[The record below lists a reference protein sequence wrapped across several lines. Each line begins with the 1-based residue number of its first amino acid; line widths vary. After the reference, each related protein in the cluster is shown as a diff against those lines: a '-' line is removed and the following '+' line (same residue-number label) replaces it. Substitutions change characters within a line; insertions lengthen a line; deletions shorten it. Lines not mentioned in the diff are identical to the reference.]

1 LDALLHESGAAITGA
16 HVAAGTEQH
25 GRLLVRAHDAL
36 FNLQTTRP
44 RSEKKNKKKKTKKNN
59 DNKIELKERNHG
71 EIIED
76 VYTLVRVV
84 MGSLQTRHFL
94 TRGAQAEQ
102 QLT

>member
-1 LDALLHESGAAITGA
+1 MRAAQPSQAHMWPQGRNSTDAFLSEH
-16 HVAAGTEQH
+16 
-25 GRLLVRAHDAL
+25 
-36 FNLQTTRP
+36 TTHSSICRP
-44 RSEKKNKKKKTKKNN
+44 PDPEARKKTKKKRKKNN

>member
-36 FNLQTTRP
+36 FNLQTPKR
-44 RSEKKNKKKKTKKNN
+44 EKKQKKKTKKNN